1 MSDPAPRPPG
11 RRVALVWG
19 LPGSV
24 IGGALLGALLDRAL
38 GSSPWGT
45 LGVALLAFAGIV
57 VQLLR
62 APPE

>member
-1 MSDPAPRPPG
+1 MEPPRPPG

-24 IGGALLGALLDRAL
+24 IGGAVIGALIDRAL
-38 GSSPWGT
+38 DTSPWAT
-45 LGVALLAFAGIV
+45 LGLAVLSFAGIV